1 MFSFRTNICQWVMK
15 RNEKTNSTASCLFF
29 HGKVNSS
36 GVLIGYYVTKH
47 LDIINKRFDNSG
59 WILLLETNV
68 VDSLFVLI
76 IIYNAND
83 EPNQLKN
90 LTVSSFSLN
99 LTVLVIFKIICN
111 FRWLFNVYFYSFLEV
126 QGETQS
132 LNNSLQQ
139 N

>member
-1 MFSFRTNICQWVMK
+1 MLQKRVIIWICNIKLVCFPSEQTFVSEWWKETK
-15 RNEKTNSTASCLFF
+15 RWIQRQVAFFF

-83 EPNQLKN
+83 EPNQLEN
-90 LTVSSFSLN
+90 LTV
-99 LTVLVIFKIICN
+99 
-111 FRWLFNVYFYSFLEV
+111 
-126 QGETQS
+126 
-132 LNNSLQQ
+132 
-139 N
+139 